1 MSQNEYDPCIF
12 NKIDF
17 DEKIISTA
25 CFHVDDGL
33 ITAEFNELLDELD
46 SNLKKKINDDVKVR
60 GGHKHEYLGMC
71 LNFSVKN

>member
-1 MSQNEYDPCIF
+1 M
-12 NKIDF
+12 
-17 DEKIISTA
+17 
-25 CFHVDDGL
+25 DDGL

-71 LNFSVKN
+71 LDFSVKN